1 GDPTTLADDAVVA
14 GTGRFSRVNP
24 NFTDWALSAGV
35 NYALADSASLY
46 ARGSHGYKM
55 PELDQYLFA
64 TDPTAG
70 DFPRTPEDL
79 WQAEAGIKMTSNWYA
94 LAAVAY
100 WMQIAN
106 FPSQDARVDPA
117 TGATSFVTVYA
128 GQARTLGLEVEAAA
142 QPLQFLRLNGVF
154 TLQDP

>member
-1 GDPTTLADDAVVA
+1 
-14 GTGRFSRVNP
+14 
-24 NFTDWALSAGV
+24 
-35 NYALADSASLY
+35 
-46 ARGSHGYKM
+46 
-55 PELDQYLFA
+55 
-64 TDPTAG
+64 

-79 WQAEAGIKMTSNWYA
+79 WQAEAGIKMNSNWYA

-142 QPLQFLRLNGVF
+142 QPLQFLRLNGVSP
-154 TLQDP
+154 LQAPAYTKSPQQDTDASGNPILKDYPGNQTRRIPQILADVTATFLYRDASVGVNWTFVGHRFSNNANTVDLP